1 MQGMNISCLFEQVV
15 VHGLPYQMEWQDLKD
30 LVKPYSSGTV
40 RVDIAKGYDG
50 RSRGYGTV
58 LFDTADDARSCI
70 QVRLPVQPMQMMKA
84 KASERSIID

>member
-30 LVKPYSSGTV
+30 LVKPHSSGTV

-70 QVRLPVQPMQMMKA
+70 QVDPPVQPMQSTQA
-84 KASERSIID
+84 YALERTLID